1 MLPARPDPVF
11 DRLAADLAAQVRAPR
26 AFVVLVSKGGQVFP
40 GMFGLPE
47 PWVSQRS
54 SPLSESLSLPVVL
67 TGAPL
72 VIRDFGNAP
81 NAPDSQAV
89 TALGVVAY
97 AGMPLVDGQ
106 GHPIGVL
113 CAVDVRPRTWTARE
127 LAVLQRLAA
136 ECSRQ
141 LQLRAVELAEEES
154 RAATRRADASAAAA
168 AESARVALLAA
179 EAEADRARLV
189 ARLSQALLPVE
200 TFAEVLRTVDR
211 LVRSPLGATATLLGL
226 GAAGSTDL
234 RVWAAVT
241 GAPPS
246 AGPVATVCL
255 GDEHPMGAAAR
266 DRRLVTVPSREEG
279 ARQFTALARLPA
291 GGVAAGL
298 AVPLVLGQHSSIG
311 ALMVGWDQERPL
323 DESVLAAVTGLAR
336 HVEHAVDRVLLREQ
350 RLRLQASPFELS
362 A

>member
-11 DRLAADLAAQVRAPR
+11 DRLAATLAAQVRAPR

-40 GMFGLPE
+40 GAFGLPE
-47 PWVSQRS
+47 PWNSQRS
-54 SPLSESLSLPVVL
+54 TPLSESLSLPVVR
-67 TGAPL
+67 TGNPL
-72 VIRDFGNAP
+72 VIRDIRNAP
-81 NAPDSQAV
+81 AAADSAAVQA
-89 TALGVVAY
+89 LNVVAY
-97 AGMPLVDGQ
+97 TGTPLVDAH

-113 CAVDVRPRTWTARE
+113 CAIDVRPRTWTARE
-127 LAVLQRLAA
+127 LTVLNRLAG
-136 ECSRQ
+136 ECSRL
-141 LQLRAVELAEEES
+141 LQLRAVELAEEEA

-168 AESARVALLAA
+168 AEAARLALLAA

-200 TFAEVLRTVDR
+200 TFADVLRTVDR

-226 GAAGSTDL
+226 ADAGSTDL

-246 AGPVATVCL
+246 AGPVATVSL
-255 GDEHPMGAAAR
+255 DDEHPMGAAAR
-266 DRRLVTVPSREEG
+266 DRRLVAVPSRDEG
-279 ARQFTALARLPA
+279 GRLFTALTRLPA

-298 AVPLVLGQHSSIG
+298 AVPLVLGQHSSTG

-323 DESVLAAVTGLAR
+323 DESVRAAVTGLAR

-350 RLRLQASPFELS
+350 RLRLQAAPLELS